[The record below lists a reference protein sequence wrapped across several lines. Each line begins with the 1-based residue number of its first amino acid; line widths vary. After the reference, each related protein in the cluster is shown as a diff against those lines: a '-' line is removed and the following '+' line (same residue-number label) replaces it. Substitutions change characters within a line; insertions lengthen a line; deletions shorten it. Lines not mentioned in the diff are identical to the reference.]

1 MDFLSNKKFLYRGT
15 ESYMCPAKQKASKTK
30 KKLDFVENL
39 KSDMFS
45 FSVSIIEMGNL
56 LNIRQVELCK
66 DEDVLKYEMKKFG
79 KQYPIILK
87 MLKPFLHWDINKRKT
102 CSEVFNHKI
111 LIKRKRRKTIAKNQ
125 AFSFINEKEEV

>member
-1 MDFLSNKKFLYRGT
+1 MDFLSKKKFHSRGT
-15 ESYMCPAKQKASKTK
+15 KGYKCPAKQKASKAK

-102 CSEVFNHKI
+102 CSEVFNHK
-111 LIKRKRRKTIAKNQ
+111 
-125 AFSFINEKEEV
+125 

>member
-1 MDFLSNKKFLYRGT
+1 
-15 ESYMCPAKQKASKTK
+15 
-30 KKLDFVENL
+30 
-39 KSDMFS
+39 
-45 FSVSIIEMGNL
+45 
-56 LNIRQVELCK
+56 
-66 DEDVLKYEMKKFG
+66 MKKFG